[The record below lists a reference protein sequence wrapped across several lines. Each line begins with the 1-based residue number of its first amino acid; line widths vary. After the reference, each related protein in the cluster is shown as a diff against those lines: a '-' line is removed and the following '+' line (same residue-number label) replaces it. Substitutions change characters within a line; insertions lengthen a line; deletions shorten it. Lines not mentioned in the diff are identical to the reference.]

1 MAVSLPN
8 KQSLSPRVL
17 LGALTVVLLC
27 LAIGIAGLTMTAP
40 PWQLAIDVGNEHG
53 FIAEGETPAYHSYQT
68 FHASETWQQRT
79 FRWTAERATVT
90 VRHGL
95 RMHPLVLEITACGC
109 RPDNTTVP
117 VSLALNNADATTL
130 AMTAQW
136 RTYHIL
142 VPQTLTHPDH
152 SLMLDMHAPTWQDS
166 YQRPLGIAIDTIRL
180 RQPAPAP
187 LADPLS
193 VVVVLVGIVGVA
205 LWQRSLLP
213 PVLLTAAWLVVT
225 LGYQPQFLPR
235 TAVGIIVTLG
245 IVVLW
250 WADPLCRS
258 KQVFTTMG
266 RAKPPSP
273 HAPAPIKGEGEP
285 PQGKDGKRAASVNER
300 MLRREATPLPPL
312 PFQGEGEE
320 HLPGSPSPLDGI
332 RGRGWGLPEGD
343 CEGCHWR
350 YAILVAWA
358 GIGTWLVLSVQL
370 LGHWII
376 DDGFISFRYAANFVN
391 GYGLVFNQGEVVE
404 GYTNFLWTMFMAAA
418 IALGGSPVE
427 VSAVTNMLLGFAVVS
442 LTAAYARRMGLPHW
456 GLFAAALVALSNP
469 FLLYTT
475 RNSGMETGLF
485 ATLILTTLVV
495 LVWHRWKAAGILVA
509 LAMMTRPDGVLLAGV
524 GAWYVVWQGRWQSLL
539 RYAIPAA
546 AIYTPYFL
554 WRWSYYGYLLPNTFY
569 AKVGGTW
576 AQMMRGLEY
585 TWAFGTDYLLL
596 FAAVTGGIIGGF
608 CWWRRYR
615 QWGDIALIVL
625 VTLLYSGYIVAVGG
639 DWMHGARF
647 FVALVPLMALVTMW
661 GVAGLAR
668 YGKVWATVAGGAAAL
683 MLVLLI
689 LRLPNDSNYTAESYV
704 RYENMKVRHY
714 REMGRWI
721 QMHTPP
727 DTLIATGLAGAIP
740 YYAERPAI
748 DILGLTD
755 AHIAHTPVQAL
766 GAGLPGH
773 EKNNPDY
780 VFSRCPQII
789 PREGATRITKHP
801 DLDAYYTFVEYPGP
815 EGGVVRVFV
824 REGTVLLGTDIPGK
838 IQP

>member
-1 MAVSLPN
+1 
-8 KQSLSPRVL
+8 VL
-17 LGALTVVLLC
+17 LGALAVVLLC
-27 LAIGIAGLTMTAP
+27 LAIGIAGLTMTIA
-40 PWQLAIDVGNEHG
+40 PWQLAIDVGNERG

-90 VRHGL
+90 MRHVL
-95 RMHPLVLEITACGC
+95 HKQPLVLEITACGC

-117 VSLALNNADATTL
+117 VSLALNNNNDDATTL

-142 VPQTLTHPDH
+142 VPDTLTHPDH
-152 SLMLDMHAPTWQDS
+152 SLMLDMQAPTWQDS
-166 YQRPLGIAIDTIRL
+166 YQRPLGIAVDTIQL
-180 RQPAPAP
+180 RQPTPAP

-213 PVLLTAAWLVVT
+213 PVLLAAAWLVVT

-235 TAVGIIVTLG
+235 PAVGIIVTLG
-245 IVVLW
+245 IVALW
-250 WADPLCRS
+250 WADP
-258 KQVFTTMG
+258 FTETQNHRDHTRDSRQKRRDAETQRRRDRADGRDKHRWYALLHMG
-266 RAKPPSP
+266 
-273 HAPAPIKGEGEP
+273 
-285 PQGKDGKRAASVNER
+285 
-300 MLRREATPLPPL
+300 
-312 PFQGEGEE
+312 
-320 HLPGSPSPLDGI
+320 
-332 RGRGWGLPEGD
+332 
-343 CEGCHWR
+343 
-350 YAILVAWA
+350 AWA

-404 GYTNFLWTMFMAAA
+404 GYTNFLWTMLMAAA
-418 IALGGSPVE
+418 MALGGSPVE
-427 VSAVTNMLLGFAVVS
+427 VSAVVNMLLGFAVVS
-442 LTAAYARRMGLPHW
+442 LTAAYASRMELPHW

-485 ATLILTTLVV
+485 ATLILATLVV
-495 LVWHRWKAAGILVA
+495 LVWHRWTAAGILVA

-524 GAWYVVWQGRWQSLL
+524 GALYVVWQGRWQPLL

-546 AIYTPYFL
+546 SIYTPYFL

-576 AQMMRGLEY
+576 AQVIRGLEY
-585 TWAFGTDYLLL
+585 TWAFGTAYLLL
-596 FAAVTGGIIGGF
+596 FAAVIGSIIGGV

-615 QWGDIALIVL
+615 QWGHIALIVL

-661 GVAGLAR
+661 GGAGLAQH
-668 YGKVWATVAGGAAAL
+668 GKVWATVAGGAAAL

-689 LRLPNDSNYTAESYV
+689 LRLPNDSNYTADSYV

-714 REMGRWI
+714 REIGRWI
-721 QMHTPP
+721 QLHTPP

-755 AHIAHTPVQAL
+755 AHIAHTPVPAL

-780 VFSRCPQII
+780 VFSRRPQII
-789 PREGATRITKHP
+789 PREGATRLTKHP
-801 DLDAYYTFVEYPGP
+801 DLDGYYTFVEYPGP
-815 EGGVVRVFV
+815 AGGTVRLYV
-824 REGTVLLGTDIPGK
+824 REGTVLLGMDILGRNNP
-838 IQP
+838 